1 MTSAQTQ
8 GKKDKQAIAREIDKK
23 KKKHLMK
30 TFLKQGLRK
39 PFCAPIGQIVHIS
52 TKTCEHLG
60 IAKEHAQ

>member
-1 MTSAQTQ
+1 MASAQTQ

-39 PFCAPIGQIVHIS
+39 PFCAPLGQIVHLS
-52 TKTCEHLG
+52 QKTCAALK
-60 IAKEHAQ
+60 ISKEHAQ